1 MAQCGGG
8 EARLSQRLVRSFEGL
23 YGGGRAEDEERLYGV
38 ELVVVADIEGAEH
51 LAVMAVAVM
60 AVKHHALRSNYPAAA
75 ATAAAAAAAAAAA
88 TISKSH

>member
-1 MAQCGGG
+1 VAQCGGG

-75 ATAAAAAAAAAAA
+75 ATAAAAAAAAA
-88 TISKSH
+88 TNLKSH